1 MKKITLL
8 TPALLLIGCGSTPAP
23 QQTQQQVPATQQQ
36 FQPDNAAPPVV
47 AQQPFPATPNGS
59 AVTQGSAAMPPQA
72 PPPAQAE
79 MQPGAP
85 PPRGAEIAIPSG
97 TAIRVRL
104 NQTIDTRRNR
114 SGDRFTASLAQPV
127 VEQGRILVPQGT
139 VFTGHVTTSTPSGRM
154 KGRAVIGLT
163 LDSFKINGA
172 NYPVV
177 TTGAG
182 RVSARHKKRNLV
194 LIGGGSGLGALIG
207 GLAGGGKGALI
218 GAGAGAG
225 AGTAGAAAT
234 GKKDVTLPAETLLTF
249 RLEENV
255 EL

>member
-1 MKKITLL
+1 MIKITLL
-8 TPALLLIGCGSTPAP
+8 TPALLLIGCNSTPPP
-23 QQTQQQVPATQQQ
+23 QQTQQQIPVPQQQ
-36 FQPDNAAPPVV
+36 LQYDNSAPPVV
-47 AQQPFPATPNGS
+47 AQQPYPAAPQGSPATQQE
-59 AVTQGSAAMPPQA
+59 APQA
-72 PPPAQAE
+72 SPDPVPQAQA
-79 MQPGAP
+79 QQKVQFD
-85 PPRGAEIAIPSG
+85 IPSG

-104 NQTIDTRRNR
+104 NQTLDTRRNR
-114 SGDRFTASLAQPV
+114 SGDRFTASLTEPV
-127 VEQGRILVPQGT
+127 VEDGRTLVPKGT

-154 KGRAVIGLT
+154 KGRAVMGLT
-163 LDSFKINGA
+163 LDSFEINGA

-177 TTGAG
+177 TTRAS

-194 LIGGGSGLGALIG
+194 LIGGGSGLGALVG
-207 GLAGGGKGALI
+207 GLVGGGKGALI

-234 GKKDVTLPAETLLTF
+234 GKKEVTLPAETLLTF